1 MLKRLLVKKYIKL
14 LILIKGEENLQT
26 KRIFEYLK
34 PRNFKRSLIFE
45 TKKQKQHHSSDNF
58 IFFRTIK
65 ARDSYPKNFDQYKNI
80 YLIVDLNNSERLLS

>member
-45 TKKQKQHHSSDNF
+45 TKKQKQHHS
-58 IFFRTIK
+58 
-65 ARDSYPKNFDQYKNI
+65 
-80 YLIVDLNNSERLLS
+80 

>member
-26 KRIFEYLK
+26 KR
-34 PRNFKRSLIFE
+34 SLIFE

-58 IFFRTIK
+58 ILFRTIK